1 MTQGRVRDVPFV
13 IDHVR
18 VVRQTDLGWTCEI
31 RGRTVF
37 IGRLQVV
44 PGSAVPEA
52 GRDGQV
58 TLTAAAARDLG
69 LLDLATAAA
78 ALKTPPR
85 RH

>member
-1 MTQGRVRDVPFV
+1 MRDAPFV

-37 IGRLQVV
+37 IGRLQIV
-44 PGSAVPEA
+44 PGSSLPPVGGE
-52 GRDGQV
+52 GRL

-69 LLDLATAAA
+69 LVDLATAAA
-78 ALKTPPR
+78 DPKSPPR
-85 RH
+85 R